1 MEGNN
6 KSATE
11 AESTQKGLNDNG
23 EENKAVKSKA
33 Q

>member
-1 MEGNN
+1 MEGKD
-6 KSATE
+6 KSTTE
-11 AESTQKGLNDNG
+11 VESTQKFLNDNG